1 MQGFTVAGIVAWAL
15 TVGHTNELAF
25 GLAGTV
31 GNKAGAADVANDVD
45 VDVDVDIDVD
55 EDDDEA
61 DVFDVGNDSFVAF
74 VAVVFAI
81 VDVADVYD

>member
-45 VDVDVDIDVD
+45 VGDDVDVD
-55 EDDDEA
+55 EDDDEVDDEPDA
-61 DVFDVGNDSFVAF
+61 GNVSLVAI
-74 VAVVFAI
+74 VAVALDI
-81 VDVADVYD
+81 VDVAVVYD